1 MAEESQQA
9 VQTVEEPRKHEKVGL
24 HSLADLVVAR
34 MIPAAFIRQVS
45 SLAAWSAATLLRA
58 LREASVT
65 MLASIATLL
74 CALAIAPGPGPAVL
88 AVVLCL
94 SLSRSHLDRDLRG
107 RIEAAIALPIVGLVA
122 VGVGILLHRA
132 PWLGALVF
140 VSGMFVSIWLRRFG
154 PMARRAGSLIALP
167 FVVLLTTPHIQAVPA
182 STIPTPLVPILI
194 ALLAL
199 LWVSVL
205 HALARRMHFLLP
217 ARAEQHPAPALV
229 RESSMRPI
237 ASTRMAIQM
246 AVALATSFVVG
257 YVFFT
262 ERWAWIVLTA
272 FIVISGNRGRLDV
285 AYKSVLRVLGAAAGT
300 AVALTLTLH
309 VGSHDMTTVVLIL
322 AAIFLGL
329 WLRPLGYAWWALFVT
344 IALALLQGFAGSSA
358 PHILWPRLEEIVIGA
373 IIGVVSA
380 WFVLPVRSTAVL
392 RRRLADA
399 VAALADSLDPANP
412 VRTSAG
418 FVAAVAQVEQ
428 LAPAFRASRL
438 VTRRFRAL
446 QPADWVDAL
455 AACQAPALTLI
466 EKGET
471 PGVVRRTVGAVRKSM
486 RDPAELLPALQNLQR
501 VLAEQRATDQGES
514 ASH

>member
-1 MAEESQQA
+1 M
-9 VQTVEEPRKHEKVGL
+9 
-24 HSLADLVVAR
+24 
-34 MIPAAFIRQVS
+34 
-45 SLAAWSAATLLRA
+45 AAWSAATLLRA

-65 MLASIATLL
+65 MLAAIATLL

-107 RIEAAIALPIVGLVA
+107 RIEAAVVLPVIGLVA
-122 VGVGILLHRA
+122 VGVGMLLLRA
-132 PWLGALVF
+132 PWLGACVF
-140 VSGMFVSIWLRRFG
+140 VTGMFVSIWLRRFG

-167 FVVLLTTPHIQAVPA
+167 FVVLLTTPHIQAAPA
-182 STIPTPLVPILI
+182 SSIPTLLIPILI

-205 HALARRMHFLLP
+205 HALARCMRLLP
-217 ARAEQHPAPALV
+217 PVRVAERPAPAPA
-229 RESSMRPI
+229 RESSMHPI

-300 AVALTLTLH
+300 VVALTLTLH

-322 AAIFLGL
+322 AAIFIGL

-358 PHILWPRLEEIVIGA
+358 PRILWPRLEEIVIGA
-373 IIGVVSA
+373 IIGVISA

-399 VAALADSLDPANP
+399 LAALADSLDPANP
-412 VRTSAG
+412 VRTPAG
-418 FVAAVAQVEQ
+418 FAAAVAEVEQ

-438 VTRRFRAL
+438 VTRRFQVV

-455 AACQAPALTLI
+455 MACRAPALALI

-471 PGVVRRTVGAVRKSM
+471 PGGVRRTIGAARKSM
-486 RDPAELLPALQNLQR
+486 RDPVELLPALQDLH
-501 VLAEQRATDQGES
+501 RALTE
-514 ASH
+514 